1 MLHRRVRG
9 PRRLRRAPR
18 QRLFQFDQQAACATA
33 GAPLAPRLF
42 RGSAPQPLAPAAAAA
57 AVAAAAAAQQR
68 HLPHLLVP
76 APVLG
81 VLLPERRQVL
91 HGDHPGHAAV
101 QLRVQGGLHRA
112 ALRVQGPRRL
122 VPADEGQ
129 RHAGDGLDR
138 DGGVPRVRARRA
150 GVLRGVGGAHG
161 QGARQARQGRCA
173 PRAFALALRAPAPS
187 RPEDF

>member
-1 MLHRRVRG
+1 MESVFDSRVRG
-9 PRRLRRAPR
+9 ARGLRRAPGE
-18 QRLFQFDQQAACATA
+18 RLLQLDQQAA
-33 GAPLAPRLF
+33 GAPPGAALSAAPH
-42 RGSAPQPLAPAAAAA
+42 APAAAAPA

-68 HLPHLLVP
+68 HLPHLHLP

-91 HGDHPGHAAV
+91 QRHHPGLAVV

-122 VPADEGQ
+122 LPPHQGQ
-129 RHAGDGLDR
+129 RHAGDGFDS
-138 DGGVPRVRARRA
+138 DGGVPRVRARRP
-150 GVLRGVGGAHG
+150 GLLRRVGRAHRPG
-161 QGARQARQGRCA
+161 PQPTEGRSALPRRSAPARA
-173 PRAFALALRAPAPS
+173 RAPAPS